1 MVNKKKR
8 NPRTIIIGQIRFFCC
23 MGILGGL
30 DFKMM
35 TQNCTNA
42 SGPSHSLFSIRNLTA
57 QVPNFQIRLLK
68 PSRYGMQHTS
78 VDGYIAAGE
87 CEPAGK
93 DGCRQDSYQVCA
105 DGLRNEDGC

>member
-57 QVPNFQIRLLK
+57 QVPNFQIQLLK
-68 PSRYGMQHTS
+68 ASRYGMQHKSDHAYNET
-78 VDGYIAAGE
+78 GE
-87 CEPAGK
+87 YQPDGK
-93 DGCRQDSYQVCA
+93 DG
-105 DGLRNEDGC
+105 